1 MGRSLGKV
9 TIRGGVLMDIKM
21 IDQATIEKTIRMM
34 VTKFNADIHD
44 KYSWWNGA
52 LNAYL
57 EVCGLSWDVVEK
69 IEKEAGF

>member
-1 MGRSLGKV
+1 
-9 TIRGGVLMDIKM
+9 MDIKM

-34 VTKFNADIHD
+34 VKKHNADIHD

-52 LNAYL
+52 LNGYL